1 MGQGTRGRLQRGSW
15 LVVGGWTNRYETGSL
30 EASGKGL
37 QRWCS
42 AGTLQCKSAEIF
54 FWKQHHR
61 GSKTSVL
68 LALIAQFFS
77 QEQDRKA
84 EGFSSAKPAP
94 KLPWIGL
101 VPRRAQRSHHQQKK
115 VAE

>member
-1 MGQGTRGRLQRGSW
+1 
-15 LVVGGWTNRYETGSL
+15 VVGPIATRLVRWRVLARVISDGVVLELFNARVQRFSSGS
-30 EASGKGL
+30 STIGVVRKG
-37 QRWCS
+37 
-42 AGTLQCKSAEIF
+42 
-54 FWKQHHR
+54 
-61 GSKTSVL
+61 VL
-68 LALIAQFFS
+68 LTLIAQFFS

-101 VPRRAQRSHHQQKK
+101 FPRRAQPSHHQQKK